1 MAVTTTGRSLREKML
16 IGGEWVDSAD
26 GRTFDVE
33 TPARR
38 GSVIAQV
45 PRAGAED
52 VDRAVK
58 AAAAAF
64 PSWRAIAPRDRGRI
78 LARIAEDVEAAIED
92 LARTL
97 AAETGNAIRTQA
109 RPEAKTVADVFRYFG
124 GLGGELKGETVPL
137 GETMFSYTRREPF
150 GVVAAIVPWNVP
162 ILIAAWKIAPALIAG
177 NTVVLKPSANAP
189 LAALALARICA
200 KHLPTGVLNVI
211 TGTGD
216 EVGTPLAVHPLVAK
230 ISFTGATDTGKAIL
244 RLAADRII
252 PVTLELGGKSP
263 QILFPDAD
271 NEKTADGVIAAMRFA
286 RQGQSCTAGSRLF
299 LHKTVFDSFLDKL
312 ATKLGKLKVGDPL
325 EETND
330 MGAIVSRQQFDRVVG
345 FIDEGSHEQGA
356 RTVVGGLPPKEGP
369 LAEGY
374 YVEPTVFANV
384 RNDWR
389 IAREEIFGPVLVAIP
404 WDDPAD
410 AVRMANDTHY
420 GLAAYIWCKD
430 ISRALRTA
438 HSIDAGWVQVNQ
450 GLGQVVGQ
458 PYGGF
463 KESGLGRENSL
474 EGMLEGF
481 TQRKSVTINLSE

>member
-1 MAVTTTGRSLREKML
+1 MAVAAPTRDMML
-16 IGGEWVDSAD
+16 VGGEWIEAAD

-33 TPARR
+33 TPAKR
-38 GSVIAQV
+38 GLVIAQV
-45 PRAGAED
+45 PRGGVAD

-58 AAAAAF
+58 AATAAF
-64 PSWRAIAPRDRGRI
+64 PAWRATAPRDRGRI
-78 LARIAEDVEAAIED
+78 LGRIADDLEAAIDE

-97 AAETGNAIRTQA
+97 ASETGNAIRTQA
-109 RPEAKTVADVFRYFG
+109 RPEAKTTADVFRYFS
-124 GLGGELKGETVPL
+124 GLGGELKGETIPL
-137 GETMFSYTRREPF
+137 GETMFSYTRREPL

-162 ILIAAWKIAPALIAG
+162 ILISAWKIAPALVAG

-189 LAALALARICA
+189 LAALALARIA
-200 KHLPTGVLNVI
+200 QRHLPKGVLNVV
-211 TGTGD
+211 TGTGP
-216 EVGTPLAVHPLVAK
+216 EVGTPLAEHPQVAK
-230 ISFTGATDTGKAIL
+230 ISFTGNTETGKAIL

-271 NEKTADGVIAAMRFA
+271 DEKTADGVIAAMRFA

-299 LHKTVFDSFLDKL
+299 LHKSVFESFLDKL
-312 ATKLGKLKVGDPL
+312 ASKLGKLKVGDPL
-325 EETND
+325 DEAND
-330 MGAIVSRQQFDRVVG
+330 MGAIVSRQQFERVTG
-345 FIDEGSHEQGA
+345 FIDEGVHQPGA
-356 RTVVGGLPPKEGP
+356 RTVIGGMPPTEGR

-389 IAREEIFGPVLVAIP
+389 IAKEEIFGPVLVAIP
-404 WDDPAD
+404 WDDETA

-420 GLAAYIWCKD
+420 GLAAYVWSRD
-430 ISRALRTA
+430 ITRALRTA
-438 HSIDAGWVQVNQ
+438 HAIDAGWVQINQ
-450 GLGQVVGQ
+450 GIGQVVGQ

-481 TQRKSVTINLSE
+481 TQRKSVTINLSD